1 MAITVNHKKRIRN
14 KVNHTSAS
22 GRKFSQE
29 FDNNRNKLE
38 ERTQYESSYI
48 TSKAYGEAAVNTASA
63 QQEAKQIIQEAERKA
78 SAEEIRYINESRQE
92 AEQEANKILAE
103 SKKEAEW
110 IIGEALEQRE
120 KRNSE
125 FINKLLIEFDKF
137 SRVINEARQK
147 FQQNVKIL
155 QNATGTDSE
164 HLSEV
169 ATQMGLD
176 EGKSE
181 VDEHMV
187 QVEVSPTNAEADST
201 KFYRGEIELDIES
214 SGGFGQVGRFTERLR
229 RVPNVKLT
237 SLGSCVQEITMVTI
251 TIAKPIPLISILKE
265 MPIVD
270 EVIEQD
276 NSMKV
281 VLKDSN

>member
-22 GRKFSQE
+22 RRKFSQDI
-29 FDNNRNKLE
+29 DNTKNKLE
-38 ERTQYESSYI
+38 ERIHYESSHI
-48 TSKAYGEAAVNTASA
+48 TSKAYGEAAVIIASA
-63 QQEAKQIIQEAERKA
+63 QQEAEQIIQEAERKA
-78 SAEEIRYINESRQE
+78 SAEEIKYINESRQE
-92 AEQEANKILAE
+92 ANKVLAE

-120 KRNSE
+120 KENNE
-125 FINKLLIEFDKF
+125 FKNKLLIEFDKF

-155 QNATGTDSE
+155 QNAIGTDSE

-187 QVEVSPTNAEADST
+187 QVEVNPTTAEANSA
-201 KFYRGEIELDIES
+201 KLYRGEIELDIKS

-229 RVPNVKLT
+229 RVPNVELT

-251 TIAKPIPLISILKE
+251 AISKPIPLISILKE

-276 NSMKV
+276 NSMNV